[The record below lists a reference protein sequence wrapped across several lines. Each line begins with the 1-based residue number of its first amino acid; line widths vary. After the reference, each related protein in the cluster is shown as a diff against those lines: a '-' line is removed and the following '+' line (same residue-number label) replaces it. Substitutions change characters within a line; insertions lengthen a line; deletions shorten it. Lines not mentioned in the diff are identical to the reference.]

1 MAQLL
6 VTSSA
11 LAGCDLVQ
19 VFFLFLKAME
29 SSFFSP

>member
-19 VFFLFLKAME
+19 VFFFVPESDGKLFL
-29 SSFFSP
+29 

>member
-19 VFFLFLKAME
+19 FFVPE
-29 SSFFSP
+29 SGGKLLL